1 MQIKFSILIEELSN
15 YQIKVYKFRDI
26 NLSSFK
32 LLEDNIKNDII
43 YLADITD
50 FIALPDKDEGT
61 FIVTDPYNIID
72 DLELN
77 GNFNLIR
84 ITETMEQTSVINIL
98 NEIFL
103 KYWQFENNLLKYI
116 NIEKPIKEILD
127 YIKTSVNLDLCINDF
142 NGNVVI
148 TNTEDIDKKIKSYTF
163 RIKNKSIGS
172 ITLLNNGVNSKEYQ
186 LSMFYSI
193 VDMLGSKLEKNFKE
207 VIDANQ
213 RLANIIFENMIN
225 ERKLTNDDYKKLSLL
240 GWKKELNYNLI
251 LIENLSLNLEKEIN
265 SLIESSYPNEAIFI
279 KFKNNHIIL
288 LNTNIAEKDIF
299 ISELKH
305 ILKNQIN
312 LKAIISS
319 DFRNLDDL
327 NTHYTLLA
335 NIIVNLENGFFDY
348 SKDKI
353 DLLIK
358 SNLINENFINKEI
371 MKLKEYDKKNDEE
384 LLETLYVYLA
394 CERSYVKTSEL
405 LNLHRNTIV
414 YRINKIEGII
424 NLDLD
429 SIHGRLQI
437 LLSSLIISNDLL
449 KYK

>member
-1 MQIKFSILIEELSN
+1 MEKGIKL
-15 YQIKVYKFRDI
+15 Y
-26 NLSSFK
+26 
-32 LLEDNIKNDII
+32 
-43 YLADITD
+43 
-50 FIALPDKDEGT
+50 
-61 FIVTDPYNIID
+61 
-72 DLELN
+72 
-77 GNFNLIR
+77 
-84 ITETMEQTSVINIL
+84 
-98 NEIFL
+98 
-103 KYWQFENNLLKYI
+103 
-116 NIEKPIKEILD
+116 
-127 YIKTSVNLDLCINDF
+127 
-142 NGNVVI
+142 
-148 TNTEDIDKKIKSYTF
+148 
-163 RIKNKSIGS
+163 
-172 ITLLNNGVNSKEYQ
+172 
-186 LSMFYSI
+186 
-193 VDMLGSKLEKNFKE
+193 
-207 VIDANQ
+207 
-213 RLANIIFENMIN
+213 
-225 ERKLTNDDYKKLSLL
+225 
-240 GWKKELNYNLI
+240 LI
-251 LIENLSLNLEKEIN
+251 LIENLSLNLGKEIN

>member
-1 MQIKFSILIEELSN
+1 MQVNFSILVEELSN
-15 YQIKVYKFRDI
+15 YKVKAYKCKDI

-32 LLEDNIKNDII
+32 LLEDNIKKDII

-50 FIALPDKDEGT
+50 FIALAEKDGGT

-72 DLELN
+72 DLDLN

-84 ITETMEQTSVINIL
+84 ITEVIDQTSIINIL

-103 KYWQFENNLLKYI
+103 KYWQFENTLLKFI
-116 NIEKPIKEILD
+116 NIEKPVKEILD
-127 YIKTSVNLDLCINDF
+127 YIKTSLNLDLCINNS

-148 TNTEDIDKKIKSYTF
+148 SNIKDIDKKIKSYTF

-172 ITLLNNGVNSKEYQ
+172 ITLLNNEVNSKEYQ
-186 LSMFYSI
+186 LSMFYLI
-193 VDMLGSKLEKNFKE
+193 VDMLGPELEKKFKDI
-207 VIDANQ
+207 IDANQ
-213 RLANIIFENMIN
+213 KLANIIFENMIN
-225 ERKLTNDDYKKLSLL
+225 RRRLTNEEYSKLSLL
-240 GWKKELNYNLI
+240 GWKKELKYNLI

-265 SLIESSYPNEAIFI
+265 TLIESSYPNEAIFI
-279 KFKNNHIIL
+279 KFKNSHIIL
-288 LNTNIAEKDIF
+288 LNTKIAEKDIF
-299 ISELKH
+299 ISELRH
-305 ILKNQIN
+305 ILKNQNN
-312 LKAIISS
+312 LKVLVSS
-319 DFRNLDDL
+319 DFRSLDDL
-327 NTHYTLLA
+327 NSTYTLLS
-335 NIIVNLENGFFDY
+335 NIITNLDNGFFDY

-371 MKLKEYDKKNDEE
+371 MKLKEYDEENDEE

>member
-1 MQIKFSILIEELSN
+1 MQINFSILIEELSN

-32 LLEDNIKNDII
+32 LLEDNIKNNII

-371 MKLKEYDKKNDEE
+371 KKLKEYDKKNDEE

>member
-50 FIALPDKDEGT
+50 FIALPDKDERT

-103 KYWQFENNLLKYI
+103 KYWQFENNLLRYI

-127 YIKTSVNLDLCINDF
+127 YIKSSVNLDLCINDF

-225 ERKLTNDDYKKLSLL
+225 ERKLTNDDYKNLSLL

-251 LIENLSLNLEKEIN
+251 LIENLSLNLGKEIN

>member
-1 MQIKFSILIEELSN
+1 
-15 YQIKVYKFRDI
+15 
-26 NLSSFK
+26 
-32 LLEDNIKNDII
+32 
-43 YLADITD
+43 
-50 FIALPDKDEGT
+50 
-61 FIVTDPYNIID
+61 
-72 DLELN
+72 
-77 GNFNLIR
+77 
-84 ITETMEQTSVINIL
+84 MEQTSVINIL

-225 ERKLTNDDYKKLSLL
+225 ERKLTNDDYKNLSLL

-251 LIENLSLNLEKEIN
+251 LIENLSLNLGKEIN

>member
-1 MQIKFSILIEELSN
+1 MQVNFSILVEELSN
-15 YQIKVYKFRDI
+15 YKVKAYKYKDI

-32 LLEDNIKNDII
+32 LLEDNIKKDII

-50 FIALPDKDEGT
+50 FIALAEKDGGT

-72 DLELN
+72 DLDLN

-84 ITETMEQTSVINIL
+84 ITEVIDQTSIINIL

-103 KYWQFENNLLKYI
+103 KYWQFENTLLKFI
-116 NIEKPIKEILD
+116 NIEKPVKEILD
-127 YIKTSVNLDLCINDF
+127 YIKTSLNLDLCINNS

-148 TNTEDIDKKIKSYTF
+148 SNIKDIDKKIKSYTF

-172 ITLLNNGVNSKEYQ
+172 ITLLNNEVNSKEYQ
-186 LSMFYSI
+186 LSMFYLI
-193 VDMLGSKLEKNFKE
+193 VDMLGPELEKKFKDI
-207 VIDANQ
+207 IDANQ
-213 RLANIIFENMIN
+213 KLANIIFENMIN
-225 ERKLTNDDYKKLSLL
+225 RRRLTNEEYSKLSLL
-240 GWKKELNYNLI
+240 GWKKELKYNLI

-265 SLIESSYPNEAIFI
+265 TLIESSYPNEAIFI
-279 KFKNNHIIL
+279 KFKNSHIIL
-288 LNTNIAEKDIF
+288 LNTKIAEKDIF
-299 ISELKH
+299 ISELRH
-305 ILKNQIN
+305 ILKNQNN
-312 LKAIISS
+312 LKVLVSS
-319 DFRNLDDL
+319 DFRSLDDL
-327 NTHYTLLA
+327 NSTYTLLS
-335 NIIVNLENGFFDY
+335 NIITNLDNGFFDY

-371 MKLKEYDKKNDEE
+371 MKLKEYDEENDEE

>member
-1 MQIKFSILIEELSN
+1 MQINFSILIEELSN

-61 FIVTDPYNIID
+61 FIVNDPYNIID

>member
-103 KYWQFENNLLKYI
+103 KYWQFENNLLRYI

-127 YIKTSVNLDLCINDF
+127 YIKSSVNLDLCINDF

-225 ERKLTNDDYKKLSLL
+225 ERKLTNDDYKNLSLL

-251 LIENLSLNLEKEIN
+251 LIENLSLNLGKEIN

>member
-1 MQIKFSILIEELSN
+1 MQINFSILIEELSN

-193 VDMLGSKLEKNFKE
+193 VDMLESKLEKNFKE